1 MREVPPA
8 WTHDTFQPSARKHPP
23 HAMRKEGRPMQV
35 GLEGKNGCKMVRG
48 GNEGTPLLPG
58 HHPLLPAVVIV
69 LGIYVNVAVVV
80 MIA

>member
-1 MREVPPA
+1 
-8 WTHDTFQPSARKHPP
+8 
-23 HAMRKEGRPMQV
+23 MQV